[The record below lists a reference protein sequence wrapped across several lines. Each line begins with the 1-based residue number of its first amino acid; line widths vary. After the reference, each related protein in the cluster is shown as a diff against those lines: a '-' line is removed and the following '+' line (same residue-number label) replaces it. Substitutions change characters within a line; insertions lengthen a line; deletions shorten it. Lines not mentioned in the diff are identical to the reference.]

1 MKIYE
6 KKILVILLVA
16 VLLLFSV
23 AMVKVNA
30 ANEVVEAD
38 GTGQLIEMKEK
49 EKKSIEDYTEAYG
62 SETYGFTA
70 YLLNIIRLYS
80 IPLCF
85 LGIAVGAIW
94 QYVIGIRKL
103 DVRDRG
109 FHVIIAFVTIL
120 IIAQVLPL
128 VFAIV
133 VKGWRG

>member
-1 MKIYE
+1 MKIIA
-6 KKILVILLVA
+6 KKMLIIISIII
-16 VLLLFSV
+16 LLLFSI
-23 AMVKVNA
+23 AIVKVNA
-30 ANEVVEAD
+30 ANEVTE
-38 GTGQLIEMKEK
+38 GTTGKLIEMKEK
-49 EKKSIEDYTEAYG
+49 ETKSIEDYTEAYG

-70 YLLNIIRLYS
+70 YLLNIVRLYS
-80 IPLCF
+80 IPFCF
-85 LGIAVGAIW
+85 IGIAVGAIW

-103 DVRDRG
+103 DVRDKG